1 MLVILAA
8 IDAAFSGDWSRI
20 GAISTDTELWLQSV
34 VKGFGIWNLAM
45 GVVAYTIASQNSWPR
60 LPATAKVMVS
70 SAGYIKALS
79 VSLFLCHMHAFWDD
93 NSAHWYSCLMQRVA
107 LHAVGH
113 QLDPSC

>member
-1 MLVILAA
+1 MVSSKLIQGAKVLVILAA

-60 LPATAKVMVS
+60 LPATAK
-70 SAGYIKALS
+70 AL
-79 VSLFLCHMHAFWDD
+79 
-93 NSAHWYSCLMQRVA
+93 
-107 LHAVGH
+107 AVG
-113 QLDPSC
+113 QIAVLELILDIQTAQE